1 MEGTEKS
8 FVSPAAL
15 SMRTLVEEFKKLP
28 GISLKAAQKLSY
40 SILCDPKMKNTLKK
54 IIELSEN
61 VEICENCGAFK
72 AAGAECANCASDS
85 DIICV
90 VATYGDMAAIERNG
104 CFKGS
109 FHILGGLIAPLE
121 HILPENLRIAELKE
135 RVLAN
140 PGKEILLALPFSI
153 EGDATTLYIKDSLEN
168 CDVKLSR
175 IARGLPAGAA
185 PDVLDRR
192 TVLEAFN
199 GKTYIN

>member
-61 VEICENCGAFK
+61 VTICENCGAFK
-72 AAGAECANCASDS
+72 AAGADCANCASDS

-121 HILPENLRIAELKE
+121 NILPEDLKIKELRK
-135 RVLAN
+135 RVENN
-140 PGKEILLALPFSI
+140 PGKEVLLALPFSI
-153 EGDATTLYIKDSLEN
+153 EGDATALYIKDSLEN
-168 CDVKLSR
+168 CDVRISR

-199 GKTYIN
+199 GKTYID

>member
-1 MEGTEKS
+1 MDFQERTLT
-8 FVSPAAL
+8 SPAAQ
-15 SMRTLVEEFKKLP
+15 SMRKLVEEFKKLP

-40 SILCDPKMKNTLKK
+40 SVLCEPKFKEILKN
-54 IIELSEN
+54 IIEISEN
-61 VEICENCGAFK
+61 VEICDKCGTFKPASEN
-72 AAGAECANCASDS
+72 CANCADDS

-90 VATYGDMAAIERNG
+90 VATYGDMSAIERNG

-109 FHILGGLIAPLE
+109 FHILGGLIEPLE

>member
-1 MEGTEKS
+1 MEGMEKS
-8 FVSPAAL
+8 FISPAAQ

-40 SILCDPKMKNTLKK
+40 SLLCDPKIKSTLKK

-61 VEICENCGAFK
+61 VEICELCGAFK
-72 AAGAECANCASDS
+72 PAGSECANCSAESDV
-85 DIICV
+85 ICV
-90 VATYGDMAAIERNG
+90 VATYGDMSAIERNG

-121 HILPENLRIAELKE
+121 NILPEDLKIAELRK
-135 RVLAN
+135 RVEMN

-153 EGDATTLYIKDSLEN
+153 EGDATTLYIKDYLEN
-168 CDVKLSR
+168 CNVRISR